1 MASSL
6 RNNTTR
12 PAASKPAPASSAA
25 KGTTGPRRP
34 ASRAPWPSL
43 RSPPDDRARPVPA
56 AVVLGASGI
65 LLASVVGTVVGSVLT
80 TVVGTLEELGGTAA
94 A

>member
-1 MASSL
+1 
-6 RNNTTR
+6 
-12 PAASKPAPASSAA
+12 
-25 KGTTGPRRP
+25 
-34 ASRAPWPSL
+34 
-43 RSPPDDRARPVPA
+43 VPA

-80 TVVGTLEELGGTAA
+80 TVVGTVEELGGTAA